1 MERVVF
7 DKVRKSRRRRWR
19 RRKKFRNCIQKK
31 THKDVDLVD
40 QTTSATPAKKK
51 KTGDEKFLLRK
62 KLGMATQ
69 KAKGSGA
76 TKIIQAYLPLP

>member
-19 RRKKFRNCIQKK
+19 KKFRNCIQKK
-31 THKDVDLVD
+31 HKDLDLVD

-51 KTGDEKFLLRK
+51 NG
-62 KLGMATQ
+62 
-69 KAKGSGA
+69 
-76 TKIIQAYLPLP
+76 